1 MVNITQWIENLN
13 KVINI
18 IEKNQIYISELKST
32 IIKRKNSLQVLHS
45 IFVMEEKESMNS
57 KIDKY
62 KLPNLNKRENILS
75 KNEQNLRD
83 LWDLFNGNLRT
94 KKERER
100 NRKVIRKNEQKTF

>member
-1 MVNITQWIENLN
+1 M
-13 KVINI
+13 
-18 IEKNQIYISELKST
+18 KST

-62 KLPNLNKRENILS
+62 KLPNLNKREKILS

-83 LWDLFNGNLRT
+83 L
-94 KKERER
+94 
-100 NRKVIRKNEQKTF
+100 